1 MMQTQKDGEY
11 FETFAPSFPNN
22 AKRFGAKAHSQTG
35 RNFNY
40 SVKINY
46 CSAPQSATPLSTTGR
61 VAQVVT
67 YWCDGF

>member
-22 AKRFGAKAHSQTG
+22 AKRFRAKAHSQTG

-40 SVKINY
+40 SVKINNKLRF
-46 CSAPQSATPLSTTGR
+46 PL
-61 VAQVVT
+61 
-67 YWCDGF
+67 